1 MKIPALYKE
10 NRMDNMEIY
19 KQLATP
25 PKDALKTIGGGRL
38 KNMTDIKPQWRIE
51 KMTEVFGP
59 CGIGWYPEITKQWTE
74 EGCDGQKLSFCNI
87 NLYIKIDNEWSKPIP
102 GTGGNMLTTKEAKG
116 LYSSD
121 EAYKMAFTDALSV
134 AMKMIGMAADIYRGA
149 GIDSKYAHSDDNTP
163 PNITN
168 TTPQPKPSGFSLAAA
183 HKALDESALSADEK
197 ANLKKQLDSKAPD
210 LQKAFYEGCVANRI
224 RQASP
229 KAAMVQK
236 SMGEEAFQD
245 DDIPFGNE
253 LPLM

>member
-1 MKIPALYKE
+1 
-10 NRMDNMEIY
+10 MDNMDVY

-38 KNMTDIKPQWRIE
+38 KNMTDIKPQWRME

-59 CGIGWYPEITKQWTE
+59 CGIGWRYEITRQWTE
-74 EGCDGQKLSFCNI
+74 QGDSGQVLAFCNI
-87 NLYIKIDNEWSKPIP
+87 NLYYKYSGQWSEAIP
-102 GTGGNMLTTKEAKG
+102 GTGGNMLITKESKG

-121 EAYKMAFTDALSV
+121 EAFKMALTDAISV
-134 AMKMIGMAADIYRGA
+134 AMKSIGMAADIYRGA
-149 GIDSKYAHSDDNTP
+149 GIDSKYAQSDDSTEDTT

-168 TTPQPKPSGFSLAAA
+168 TTPQPKPSGFSLTAA
-183 HKALDESALSADEK
+183 HKALAESALSADEK

>member
-1 MKIPALYKE
+1 
-10 NRMDNMEIY
+10 MDNMTIY

-25 PKDALKTIGGGRL
+25 PADALKTIGGGRL
-38 KNMTDIKPQWRIE
+38 KGMTDIKPQWRLE

-59 CGIGWYPEITKQWTE
+59 CGIGWRYEITRQWTE
-74 EGCDGQKLSFCNI
+74 QGDSGQVLAFCNI
-87 NLYIKIDNEWSKPIP
+87 NLYYKYSGQWSEAIP
-102 GTGGNMLTTKEAKG
+102 GTGGNMLIAKESKG

-134 AMKMIGMAADIYRGA
+134 AMKMIGMAADVYRGA
-149 GIDSKYAHSDDNTP
+149 GLDSKYAQQNSTTETTP

-183 HKALDESALSADEK
+183 HKALDASALSADEK
-197 ANLKKQLDSKAPD
+197 ANLKKQLDSKAPE

-229 KAAMVQK
+229 KAAMVNK
-236 SMGEEAFQD
+236 TLGEEAFQD
-245 DDIPFGNE
+245 DDIPWN
-253 LPLM
+253 LSPDHVPLM